1 MLNRLLALVVAFAL
15 GFSLIYIK
23 LALIITDEDMQK
35 RTRSYNSCTIRT
47 EKSYASVYDCNG
59 QLLNNTEKKYYAVVN
74 PDGNAVV
81 NVLPYVI
88 NKSNFLSKAVSA
100 APFLT
105 EVSADCPECENV
117 CLFTGTVRN
126 TPEQTAVHIIGYD
139 SDGQGVCGIEKGYN
153 EFIRSYSSYGSI
165 TYEASAL
172 GDVLNG
178 GDFEIHPSEE
188 IRAGVVTTIDAD
200 IQRICEDAG
209 KSIGKGAIVVMD
221 VYSGEIKAMASF
233 PDFDPTAPENYLDRT
248 DAPFVNRALMPY
260 CVGSIFKLVTCSA
273 ALSSGFDEEFTFNCT
288 GSSDVS
294 GQIFNCHKWGG
305 HGDLSMKNA
314 VVESCNTYFI
324 ELAGYISPE
333 KLLDTARGFGFGNG
347 AYLCRGIYSEKGCLP
362 TVKQLS
368 VPAERANFSFGQGFL
383 TATPVQIAVMTSAIA
398 NGGNAPRPILVRGT
412 TEDIERYIPN
422 EKSPVYSKAC
432 SPEISAKLREFMI
445 DTVYKENSMA
455 VPEKVTAGGKTSTAQ
470 TGRFDEQGMEL
481 LNCWFTGFFPADCPK
496 YAVTVLVEDGYTG
509 NATAGPIF
517 KEIADKIYQKILT

>member
-1 MLNRLLALVVAFAL
+1 MLNRLLALVVAFAV

-23 LALIITDEDMQK
+23 IALIITDEDMQK

-47 EKSYASVYDCNG
+47 KSSYASVYDCSG

-81 NVLPYVI
+81 TVLPYAAD
-88 NKSNFLSKAVSA
+88 KSEFLSQAASAV
-100 APFLT
+100 PFLA
-105 EVSADCPECENV
+105 EVSADCPEYENV

-126 TPEQTAVHIIGYD
+126 TPEQTAVHIIGYE

-153 EFIRSYSSYGSI
+153 EFIRSHRSYGSI

-178 GDFEIHPSEE
+178 GKYEIHPYQEV
-188 IRAGVVTTIDAD
+188 RAGVVTTIDAD
-200 IQRICEDAG
+200 IQQICEDAG
-209 KSIGKGAIVVMD
+209 KNIGKGAIVVMD

-273 ALSSGFDEEFTFNCT
+273 ALSSGFDEDFTFNCT

-324 ELAGYISPE
+324 ELSSYISPE

-368 VPAERANFSFGQGFL
+368 VPAEKANFSFGQGFL

-432 SPEISAKLREFMI
+432 SPEISAKLKEFMI

-455 VPEKVTAGGKTSTAQ
+455 VPEMVTAGGKTSTAQ
-470 TGRFDEQGMEL
+470 TGRFDETGAEL

-517 KEIADKIYQKILT
+517 KEIADKIFQKILT